1 MVYKI
6 DFSKVR
12 TIEDIKVI
20 LESLDIIYDDNLFSG
35 IESIKYLLKESI
47 N

>member
-20 LESLDIIYDDNLFSG
+20 LESLYIRYDDNLFSD